1 MNISSN
7 PQAAGQRV
15 VDTDPEMGMYDI
27 RVFWFAA
34 FASVLAVLMVAYFK
48 MGYQF

>member
-1 MNISSN
+1 MNLSTN
-7 PQAAGQRV
+7 PQTSGHNV

-27 RVFWFAA
+27 RVFWLAA
-34 FASVLAVLMVAYFK
+34 FASVMAVLMVAYFK